1 MSNLSEEMKFWNQ
14 HMGMRSCQ
22 PRYLHDS
29 FHSLKTNDFMAFR
42 STYISSHLSPTQIS
56 NLAHQRVPSASQVLF
71 LIPALDRSEVPG
83 AFITASTKSTLNH
96 CRVPATLT
104 IREPHTIRTDMSSPT
119 NAARSDV
126 HTSTYPLTRC
136 HARTPWYSRAS
147 TESNTTAEDSEN
159 TDDASSL
166 ALHAVDSLVIE
177 RRKRTRDASPSHH
190 SDLQNKCNGKLQQE
204 GEDLDVEGLGTLA
217 LRAVNSI
224 DLIRQDSDRL
234 KMGSARSRMSK
245 RERIRAWFFGVWYHV

>member
-1 MSNLSEEMKFWNQ
+1 
-14 HMGMRSCQ
+14 MRSCQ

-29 FHSLKTNDFMAFR
+29 FHSLKTKDFTAFP
-42 STYISSHLSPTQIS
+42 STYNSSHPPPTRIP

-71 LIPALDRSEVPG
+71 LIPALYRSQVPG
-83 AFITASTKSTLNH
+83 AFITASTNPTLNH
-96 CRVPATLT
+96 CRVPATRT

-136 HARTPWYSRAS
+136 HARTPSCSRAS
-147 TESNTTAEDSEN
+147 TESNTTEKDSQN
-159 TDDASSL
+159 TDVASSL
-166 ALHAVDSLVIE
+166 ALHTVDSLVIE
-177 RRKRTRDASPSHH
+177 RRKRTTDASQSHY
-190 SDLQNKCNGKLQQE
+190 SDLEYKRNGKLQE
-204 GEDLDVEGLGTLA
+204 EEEDMDVEGLGTLA
-217 LRAVNSI
+217 LCAVNSI